1 MKIAALILESIFTQY
16 MYFLANAFMTRKFYF
31 TTVKF
36 TLKVFKA
43 VHHIGATEC
52 LLSFKFKLIEILL
65 PNYVS

>member
-1 MKIAALILESIFTQY
+1 
-16 MYFLANAFMTRKFYF
+16 MTRKFYF

-43 VHHIGATEC
+43 VYHTGAIEC